1 MKYCFYF
8 LFGTGLALAQANTQS
23 SAHLLMPDLNGR
35 LVEAGAYIAKDGD
48 RTELSQSINGRAV
61 PLQRSDTHVLSEGP
75 NGRTI
80 ETIVRKYDPNGQLA
94 STERTVSEEQKRPN
108 GLVVHATV
116 YRSDVNGRLLESER
130 RTIETQTQGTTT
142 TSDVTISRAGLSG
155 SFQVAEKRNIVT
167 TTGTNAVKV
176 TEVVQR
182 PSQSG
187 QMVETTREVQEQIT
201 SGDKVTATTASYEP
215 DYTGK
220 LSLIRQQ
227 VATTTKAPD
236 GSAVTERN
244 VYAPS
249 VYGIARNEHDT
260 PKLQQQEVVV
270 RREKNGMVTET
281 TSVSRPTLA
290 DPNRLG
296 ESKAISELVCTGK
309 CAGPLQP

>member
-1 MKYCFYF
+1 MKYCFYY
-8 LFGTGLALAQANTQS
+8 LFGAGLAFAQATQS
-23 SAHLLMPDLNGR
+23 SANLRMPDLNGR
-35 LVEAGAYIAKDGD
+35 LVEAGAYVAKDGD
-48 RTELSQSINGRAV
+48 RTELSQSINGRTV
-61 PLQRSDTHVLSEGP
+61 PLQKSDTRVLSEGP
-75 NGRTI
+75 NGRTT

-94 STERTVSEEQKRPN
+94 STERTVAEEQKRPN

-187 QMVETTREVQEQIT
+187 QMVETTREVQEQT
-201 SGDKVTATTASYEP
+201 TAGDKVTATTASYEP

-220 LSLIRQQ
+220 LNLIRQQ
-227 VATTTKAPD
+227 VATTAKAAD
-236 GSAVTERN
+236 GSTVTERN

-249 VYGIARNEHDT
+249 VYGIARNERDT

-270 RREKNGMVTET
+270 RREKNGVVTET